1 MHKWGIALAM
11 QTVSQQDMP
20 FDTAFSLLEWYR
32 DIGFD
37 EVYEDEAQPFFNRI
51 PARVPATISP
61 VVQASVNAPPP
72 PPASAYLTKATD
84 TIIKEAEALAKACD
98 SLEDLKKTAQGF
110 EGLSLRKH
118 AASALLG
125 QGAVPARIL
134 FLSDAP
140 SAEDDRSATAYSG
153 AAGSLLANISRAAGW
168 SMATDHFGFASF
180 FRPPG
185 GRLLNSEETAVSA
198 PFLTRYIQLVSPRM
212 LVLTGSAAVK
222 MLLDENLPLSK
233 LRHKRFTYTL
243 ADGAEIPC
251 HVTLGLEHL
260 LNNPAH
266 KAYFW
271 EDALNIMERLKDG
284 KA

>member
-1 MHKWGIALAM
+1 M
-11 QTVSQQDMP
+11 QTISQQDMP
-20 FDTAFSLLEWYR
+20 FDAAFSHLEWYR

-37 EVYEDEAQPFFNRI
+37 EVYEDEAQPFFNRT
-51 PARVPATISP
+51 PARAAATVSP
-61 VVQASVNAPPP
+61 IAQASVNTPPP
-72 PPASAYLTKATD
+72 PPANAYLTKATD
-84 TIIKEAEALAKACD
+84 MVVKEAETLAKACD
-98 SLEDLKKTAQGF
+98 SPEKLKEAVQGF

-118 AASALLG
+118 AGHALLG
-125 QGAVPARIL
+125 QGAMPARIL
-134 FLSDAP
+134 FLSDTP
-140 SAEDDRSATAYSG
+140 SADDDRAATAYSG

-168 SMATDHFGFASF
+168 DMATDHFGFASF

-185 GRLLNSEETAVSA
+185 GRALNTEETAIST
-198 PFLTRYIQLVSPRM
+198 PFLKRYIELIAPKL
-212 LVLTGSAAVK
+212 LVLTGPAAVK

-233 LRHKRFTYTL
+233 LRHKRFTYAL
-243 ADGAEIPC
+243 NDGAEIPC

-284 KA
+284 AA